1 MPFGRN
7 QRSYAIRRGVR
18 CAGVPRSPAAAD
30 HGKELSECLAER
42 PPVSHGS
49 WGAAGGRSRTRR
61 RRCRAEPRPACS
73 MRQGSSR
80 RRALLETKNPGRS
93 RGQSTSV
100 VLLLAALPLSALTTL
115 LAAAP
120 SGLLLLLA
128 WLRLAAAALL
138 LARFVLAALLLAGI
152 LLVRIVHNFS
162 YFDSSL

>member
-61 RRCRAEPRPACS
+61 RRWSSRAPTCVFNEAGVIKATSTLGNKKPRPKPGPKYLSGFTLGCPAAVRPDHLAGRRPFRAPAAAGLAS
-73 MRQGSSR
+73 AGR
-80 RRALLETKNPGRS
+80 RRPAVGPVCPGRPVAG
-93 RGQSTSV
+93 RDSV
-100 VLLLAALPLSALTTL
+100 GSDC
-115 LAAAP
+115 
-120 SGLLLLLA
+120 S
-128 WLRLAAAALL
+128 
-138 LARFVLAALLLAGI
+138 
-152 LLVRIVHNFS
+152 
-162 YFDSSL
+162 